1 MFKRKKADEQVFPPE
16 AIPATSAGEETAMD
30 LRTTTYPQDGD
41 DKPLVQGHSK
51 TTVYRQSL
59 LWSRRTYDTIN

>member
-1 MFKRKKADEQVFPPE
+1 MFKRKQQVEEVLPE
-16 AIPATSAGEETAMD
+16 TPATAPAAEETTID
-30 LRTTTYPQDGD
+30 VRTTTYPQDDGE
-41 DKPLVQGHSK
+41 KPAAQGHSR

>member
-1 MFKRKKADEQVFPPE
+1 MFKKKQQVEEVLPE
-16 AIPATSAGEETAMD
+16 APATDAVEETVVD
-30 LRTTTYPQDGD
+30 TRTTTYPQDGG
-41 DKPLVQGHSK
+41 DKPAVQGHSK

>member
-1 MFKRKKADEQVFPPE
+1 MFKRKKGEEQVLSSD
-16 AIPATSAGEETAMD
+16 AVPAPAAEETTID
-30 LRTTTYPQDGD
+30 TRTTTYPQDDGD
-41 DKPLVQGHSK
+41 TPAAQGHSK